1 MADKSLKASIQVD
14 MDAKGVAKGVAA
26 TNRELDKLNRTARST
41 SRAVNVSAGI
51 QMAEAGFNVLQTALG
66 ALDKRFS
73 ELNMTAQKYSA
84 IAAQAAANADVA
96 RIQADMRI
104 ADALAPGAAAVSRG
118 QADIA
123 AGEAAR
129 IEGDAARMNQSM
141 TAFGLAKEN
150 LGVSRDILLEGFGGG
165 IAAMM
170 QMAGGDIG
178 GGATAMGG
186 SLLNTLDQLVN
197 PTNYAFAA
205 GDTSARGMPY
215 DPQMAQQNRLLE
227 SIDRKQGGQ

>member
-73 ELNMTAQKYSA
+73 ELNATAQKYSVMAAVAADSAA
-84 IAAQAAANADVA
+84 IA
-96 RIQADMRI
+96 RSQADKQI
-104 ADALAPGAAAVSRG
+104 ANALAPGSAAISRG

-129 IEGDAARMNQSM
+129 ITGDADRINQGM
-141 TAFGLAKEN
+141 TAYGLAKEN

-178 GGATAMGG
+178 GGASAMGG
-186 SLLNTLDQLVN
+186 NLMNTLDQLVN
-197 PTNYAFAA
+197 PTNYAFTP

-215 DPQMAQQNRLLE
+215 DPQMSEQTRVLRQIQQN
-227 SIDRKQGGQ
+227 QGGQ

>member
-1 MADKSLKASIQVD
+1 MADKSMKASIQVD
-14 MDAKGVAKGVAA
+14 IDAKGVAKGVAA

-51 QMAEAGFNVLQTALG
+51 QMAELGFNVLQTAIG

-73 ELNMTAQKYSA
+73 ELNATAQRYSSV
-84 IAAQAAANADVA
+84 AAQAAANADVA
-96 RIQADMRI
+96 RIQADLRI

-118 QADIA
+118 QADVA
-123 AGEAAR
+123 AGEAFR
-129 IEGDAARMNQSM
+129 IENDAARINQAM
-141 TAFGLAKEN
+141 TGYGLAKEN

-178 GGATAMGG
+178 GGASAMG
-186 SLLNTLDQLVN
+186 SQLVNTLDQLVE

-205 GDTSARGMPY
+205 SGSARGMPY